1 MNTSTPEFDIAKLN
15 DRKKKILSL
24 IDQVNA
30 EILEANNE
38 DSLQTHLRI
47 TDAKGGN
54 TWCIKPSF
62 SISV

>member
-1 MNTSTPEFDIAKLN
+1 MTDNSINIDNLKERKEKIIA
-15 DRKKKILSL
+15 L